1 MPGFLLKLA
10 QSKFACDFIKDR
22 KPVEEEKLADLPEDR
37 VLLAPPFTH
46 FAVDYFGPWYMEE
59 RRCELKRYGE
69 LFTYMSSRAI
79 HLEVSYSMT
88 LNSFISAYHRFVG
101 CRGPFRQI
109 QSDQGTNILGAKNEL
124 QLALS
129 ELDHDKIKQEPLKR
143 NSDWVHCKTNAPK
156 VCHMGGSW
164 RNCAKHEI
172 TCRSPASWFLSPWR
186 PLLQKKMAARSVSC
200 KWILGEVEGWV
211 PAIVAGWKEIGQ
223 TVDKSEKWWRCHPE
237 GRIHSTKQ
245 LAAGP
250 HQSNLSKW
258 RWHISKGWSRSPKR
272 FPRSYQKENKAH
284 SLSG

>member
-1 MPGFLLKLA
+1 
-10 QSKFACDFIKDR
+10 
-22 KPVEEEKLADLPEDR
+22 
-37 VLLAPPFTH
+37 
-46 FAVDYFGPWYMEE
+46 MEE

-88 LNSFISAYHRFVG
+88 LNCFISAYRRFVG

-164 RNCAKHEI
+164 RNCAKRVCETWNHMSFSRLLVPFTVKTSLTKKDGSTFSFLQMNFGWGGRLSSCSCCRVDRNRSNRWQIWKMVTFSSWRTNPLHETI
-172 TCRSPASWFLSPWR
+172 GSWPASVKPIQVTMTYLER
-186 PLLQKKMAARSVSC
+186 L
-200 KWILGEVEGWV
+200 
-211 PAIVAGWKEIGQ
+211 
-223 TVDKSEKWWRCHPE
+223 KS
-237 GRIHSTKQ
+237 
-245 LAAGP
+245 
-250 HQSNLSKW
+250 QS
-258 RWHISKGWSRSPKR
+258 
-272 FPRSYQKENKAH
+272 
-284 SLSG
+284 

>member
-1 MPGFLLKLA
+1 
-10 QSKFACDFIKDR
+10 
-22 KPVEEEKLADLPEDR
+22 
-37 VLLAPPFTH
+37 
-46 FAVDYFGPWYMEE
+46 MEE

-88 LNSFISAYHRFVG
+88 LNSFISAYRRFIG

-156 VCHMGGSW
+156 VCHMGGFW
-164 RNCAKHEI
+164 QNCAKRDLSPFDVPWITAWPISHNIMVEAESIVNCRPLALNDLSSPDCLQPLSPNHAVADIEI

-186 PLLQKKMAARSVSC
+186 PLFQEKMAARSMSC

-211 PAIVAGWKEIGQ
+211 PAVVAGSTEIGQ
-223 TVDKSEKWWRCHPE
+223 TVDKSEKWWRCHHE
-237 GRIHSTKQ
+237 RRIHSTKQ

-250 HQSNLSKW
+250 YQSNLSKW
-258 RWHISKGWSRSPKR
+258 RWHISKG
-272 FPRSYQKENKAH
+272 
-284 SLSG
+284 